1 MSGLKLD
8 MKTNE
13 FSLENVKSLGQ
24 AKKSHEAKY
33 ISNGLIDNIIPYD
46 PSNLNNFYYVS
57 NAKDLPNSCA
67 DDSIWAMNNKTYD
80 VNCNND
86 LSANT
91 LDLTSYNSNWSGTM
105 YKTVAV
111 ANNNKKISDIKLS
124 DVQTYCYQRELCKN
138 QRNVSG
144 VLLQKGKA
152 HSVAVSNYLDD
163 KTNYNIGIIDTI
175 NLSIGILLILMTS
188 YTFRK

>member
-8 MKTNE
+8 IKNNE
-13 FSLENVKSLGQ
+13 FSLESVKSLGQ
-24 AKKSHEAKY
+24 AKKSYEAKY

-67 DDSIWAMNNKTYD
+67 DDSIWAMNNKTYN

-86 LSANT
+86 LSEKK
-91 LDLTSYNSNWSGTM
+91 LDLTSNNSNWSGSM
-105 YKTVAV
+105 YDTIVST
-111 ANNNKKISDIKLS
+111 NKKDKISDITLS

-138 QRNVSG
+138 QMDVSG
-144 VLLQKGKA
+144 IMLPNNKA

-175 NLSIGILLILMTS
+175 NLSIGILLVLMAS

>member
-8 MKTNE
+8 IKTNE
-13 FSLENVKSLGQ
+13 INLENVKSLGQ

-46 PSNLNNFYYVS
+46 PNNLNNFYYVS
-57 NAKDLPNSCA
+57 NANDLSNSCA
-67 DDSIWAMNNKTYD
+67 NDSIWALNNKTYD

-86 LSANT
+86 LSANK
-91 LDLTSYNSNWSGTM
+91 LDLMSYNSNWLGSM
-105 YKTVAV
+105 YQTVAD
-111 ANNNKKISDIKLS
+111 ANNKIISNIKLS

-138 QRNVSG
+138 QRDVSG
-144 VLLQKGKA
+144 VMLQQSKA

-163 KTNYNIGIIDTI
+163 KTNYNIKIIDTF
-175 NLSIGILLILMTS
+175 NLSMGILLTLMAL

>member
-8 MKTNE
+8 IKNNE
-13 FSLENVKSLGQ
+13 FSLESVKSLGQ

-46 PSNLNNFYYVS
+46 PNNLNNFYYIS
-57 NAKDLPNSCA
+57 NATDLPNSCA
-67 DDSIWAMNNKTYD
+67 SDTIWAMNNKTYD

-86 LSANT
+86 LSSKK
-91 LDLTSYNSNWSGTM
+91 LFLGSKNSNWSGSM
-105 YKTVAV
+105 YNTVAD
-111 ANNNKKISDIKLS
+111 ANNKQISDINLS

-152 HSVAVSNYLDD
+152 HSIAVSNYLDD

-175 NLSIGILLILMTS
+175 NLSIGILLTLMAS
-188 YTFRK
+188 YTFRN